1 MMNSF
6 IHPGLLMIF
15 GALLLPVLPKQIRSP
30 YAVFIATAGFIFSLI
45 AEPGFYG
52 SISLFGHTISPVV
65 RVDKLSLIFAYIF
78 SLIGLIGIIYSYHID
93 DWLQQLAGL
102 LYTGASVAVSF
113 AADILS
119 FYLFWE
125 MLSFC
130 AVLLIWSQRTN
141 EATLAGYRYILV
153 HVFGG
158 LSLFAGIMI
167 YVSKTGSFDFN
178 SFMSY
183 SGESFWWFILIGFVL
198 CAAVPPLHAWLPDA
212 YPSATIYGSVFLN
225 PFTTKAA
232 VYALIRGF
240 PGAEILI
247 YLGSIMAVY
256 GVVYALLENN
266 LRRLLSYHIVSQV
279 GYMVAGV
286 GLGFVTLGLNG
297 SASHAFN
304 HILYK
309 CLLFMS
315 AGAVIYA
322 TGREKMTE
330 LGDFGKY
337 APLTALSFFVGA
349 FSIAGFPL
357 TNGFIGKSPIISA
370 AGEIHNAFAYIML
383 NIATCGTIISI
394 ICKMGY
400 YTFFSDKKSDYPVKE
415 IPINMKIAM
424 VVTSLLCILI
434 GVMPQTFYRYL
445 PYPMDYEP
453 YTLQHILDTLAIFSF
468 TGLVFMILLKKLKP
482 KPYINLDMDWFYRK
496 GAKISIKTLDL
507 TVAPAEYKFVNLLWQ
522 RLIDSLIIP
531 FGIRIGNIE
540 KIKVSQIPAF
550 FINLAKTLS
559 NGISAFHSGK
569 IQDYA
574 FYMLGGLGLL
584 FLLFLIIIK

>member
-1 MMNSF
+1 MIDF
-6 IHPGLLMIF
+6 IHPGVILIL
-15 GALLLPVLPKQIRSP
+15 GALLLLALPKNFRSP
-30 YAVFIATAGFIFSLI
+30 YSVLIATVGFFLTLV
-45 AEPGFYG
+45 AEQGFYG
-52 SISLFGHTISPVV
+52 YMSLFGMEISPIV
-65 RVDKLSLIFAYIF
+65 RVDKLSLLFAYIF
-78 SLIGLIGIIYSYHID
+78 SFIGLIGIIYCYHID
-93 DWLQQLAGL
+93 DWIQQMAGL
-102 LYTGASVAVSF
+102 LYTGASVGVSF
-113 AADILS
+113 ASDILS

-130 AVLLIWSQRTN
+130 AVLLIWSQRTK
-141 EATLAGYRYILV
+141 EATEAGYRYILI
-153 HVFGG
+153 HVAGG
-158 LSLFAGIMI
+158 LSLFAGVMLYI
-167 YVSKTGSFDFN
+167 YQTGNIQFD
-178 SFMSY
+178 SFMNY
-183 SGESFWWFILIGFVL
+183 SGEIFWWLILIGFIL

-256 GVVYALLENN
+256 GVIYALLENN

-286 GLGFVTLGLNG
+286 GLGVITLGLNG

-322 TGREKMTE
+322 TGKEKMTE
-330 LGDFGKY
+330 LGDFGRY
-337 APLTALSFFVGA
+337 APITAISFFIGA

-370 AGEIHNAFAYIML
+370 AGELKNSFAYILL
-383 NIATCGTIISI
+383 NVATCGTIISI

-400 YTFFSDKKSDYPVKE
+400 YTFFSNKKTDYDVKDT
-415 IPINMKIAM
+415 PLNMKIAM
-424 VVTSLLCILI
+424 LTTSALCILI
-434 GVMPQTFYRYL
+434 GIFPHSFYYFL
-445 PYPMDYEP
+445 PYPIDYEP
-453 YTLQHILDTLAIFSF
+453 YTAQHILDTLGIFSF
-468 TGLVFMILLKKLKP
+468 TGLVFAVFIKLLKP
-482 KPYINLDMDWFYRK
+482 KPYINLDMDWFYRM
-496 GAKISIKTLDL
+496 GAKYSVKSLNK
-507 TVAPAEYKFVNLLWQ
+507 TVAPAEYEFINKIWRL
-522 RLIDSLIIP
+522 LIDRIILP
-531 FGIRIGNIE
+531 LSSRIMAYE
-540 KIKVSQIPAF
+540 DIKMSGLPIF
-550 FINLAKTLS
+550 MSNLAKT
-559 NGISAFHSGK
+559 ISDGLAVFHTGK

-574 FYMLGGLGLL
+574 FYMLSFIGLVLLIYLL
-584 FLLFLIIIK
+584 F

>member
-1 MMNSF
+1 MTDF
-6 IHPGLLMIF
+6 IHPGVVLIF
-15 GALLLPVLPKQIRSP
+15 GALLLPALPKNMRGP
-30 YAVFIATAGFIFSLI
+30 YSVLIATVGFFLTLI
-45 AEPGFYG
+45 AEQGFYG
-52 SISLFGHTISPVV
+52 YMSLFGMDISPLV
-65 RVDKLSLIFAYIF
+65 RVDKLSLLFAYIF
-78 SLIGLIGIIYSYHID
+78 SFIGLIGIIYCYHID
-93 DWLQQLAGL
+93 DWIQQLAGL
-102 LYTGASVAVSF
+102 FYTGASVGVSF

-130 AVLLIWSQRTN
+130 AVLLIWSQRTK
-141 EATLAGYRYILV
+141 EATEAGYRYILV
-153 HVFGG
+153 HVAGG

-167 YVSKTGSFDFN
+167 YISQTGSFQFD

-183 SGESFWWFILIGFVL
+183 SGELFWWLTLIGFIL

-247 YLGSIMAVY
+247 YLGSVMAVY
-256 GVVYALLENN
+256 GVIYALLENN

-286 GLGFVTLGLNG
+286 GLGTITLGLNG

-322 TGREKMTE
+322 TGKEKMTE

-337 APLTALSFFVGA
+337 APLTAISFFVGA

-370 AGEIHNAFAYIML
+370 AGELKNAFAYIML
-383 NIATCGTIISI
+383 NVATCGTIISI

-400 YTFFSDKKSDYPVKE
+400 YTFFSEKKADYQVKE
-415 IPINMKIAM
+415 IPLNMKIAM
-424 VVTSLLCILI
+424 LTTSALCILI
-434 GVMPQTFYRYL
+434 GIFPQFFYNFL
-445 PYPMDYEP
+445 PYPIDYEP
-453 YTLQHILDTLAIFSF
+453 YTVQHILDTLGIFSF
-468 TGLVFMILLKKLKP
+468 TGLVFAMFLKTLKP
-482 KPYINLDMDWFYRK
+482 KSYINLDIDWFYRV
-496 GAKISIKTLDL
+496 GAKYSLKSLNKT
-507 TVAPAEYKFVNLLWQ
+507 VVPAEYGFINKIW
-522 RLIDSLIIP
+522 RWLIDRIILP
-531 FGIRIGNIE
+531 LSSKIMAYEDRKMNGIPTFM
-540 KIKVSQIPAF
+540 S
-550 FINLAKTLS
+550 NLAKTMSDGLA
-559 NGISAFHSGK
+559 IFHTGK

-574 FYMLGGLGLL
+574 FYMLSFIGLVLLIYLL
-584 FLLFLIIIK
+584 F

>member
-1 MMNSF
+1 MIDF
-6 IHPGLLMIF
+6 VHPALILII
-15 GALLLPVLPKQIRSP
+15 GASILPLLPKNLRSP
-30 YAVFIATAGFIFSLI
+30 YSVAVATIGFFFTLDASQ
-45 AEPGFYG
+45 GFYG
-52 SISLFGHTISPVV
+52 ALSLFGYEISPLV
-65 RVDKLSLIFAYIF
+65 RIDKLSLLFAYIF
-78 SLIGLIGIIYSYHID
+78 SFIGLIGVIYCYHID
-93 DWLQQLAGL
+93 DWIQQLAGL
-102 LYTGASVAVSF
+102 FYTGASIGVSF

-125 MLSFC
+125 ILSFC
-130 AVLLIWSQRTN
+130 AVILIWSNRTK
-141 EATLAGYRYILV
+141 EATSAGFRYILV
-153 HVFGG
+153 HVAGG

-167 YVSKTGSFDFN
+167 YIYKTGSYDFA
-178 SFMSY
+178 SFMNY
-183 SGESFWWFILIGFVL
+183 SGETFWWFILIGFIL

-240 PGAEILI
+240 PGAEVLI
-247 YLGSIMAVY
+247 YLGSVMAVY
-256 GVVYALLENN
+256 GVIYALLENN

-286 GLGFVTLGLNG
+286 GLGVVSLGLNG

-315 AGAVIYA
+315 AGAVIFA
-322 TGREKMTE
+322 TGKEKMAD
-330 LGDFGKY
+330 LGDFGRY

-370 AGEIHNAFAYIML
+370 AGEIQNSFAYIML

-400 YTFFSDKKSDYPVKE
+400 YTFFSEKKSDYPIKE

-424 VVTSLLCILI
+424 LTTSALCILI
-434 GVMPQTFYRYL
+434 GIFPQVFYQFL
-445 PYPMDYEP
+445 PYPMIYES
-453 YTLQHILDTLAIFSF
+453 YTVQHIMDTLAIFSF
-468 TGLVFMILLKKLKP
+468 TGLVFVIFLKKLEP
-482 KPYINLDMDWFYRK
+482 KPYINLDLDWFYRI
-496 GAKISIKTLDL
+496 GAKGFMKTMDL
-507 TVAPAEYKFVNLLWQ
+507 TV
-522 RLIDSLIIP
+522 
-531 FGIRIGNIE
+531 E
-540 KIKVSQIPAF
+540 KIEYDFINIQWRKLMDNLVIPGSKKS
-550 FINLAKTLS
+550 IKYEESRMNKIPLYISNLAKTLS
-559 NGISAFHSGK
+559 DSIAQFGTGK

-574 FYMLGGLGLL
+574 FYMFGFLGLVIL
-584 FLLFLIIIK
+584 ILLLF

>member
-1 MMNSF
+1 MNDF
-6 IHPGLLMIF
+6 IHPGLLLIG
-15 GALLLPVLPKQIRSP
+15 GALLLPVIPKSIRSP
-30 YAVFIATAGFIFSLI
+30 YAVFVATVGFIFSLL

-52 SISLFGHTISPVV
+52 SINLFGYTIEPVV
-65 RVDKLSLIFAYIF
+65 RVDKLSLLFAYIF
-78 SLIGLIGIIYSYHID
+78 SFIGLIGIIYSYHID
-93 DWLQQLAGL
+93 DWIQQFAGL
-102 LYTGASVAVSF
+102 VYTGASVSVSF
-113 AADILS
+113 AADIFS

-130 AVLLIWSQRTN
+130 AVLLIWSQRTK
-141 EATLAGYRYILV
+141 ESVLAGYRYILV
-153 HVFGG
+153 HIAGG

-167 YVSKTGSFDFN
+167 YVYKTGNFDFT

-183 SGESFWWFILIGFVL
+183 SGESFWWLILIGFIL

-286 GLGFVTLGLNG
+286 GLGVVTIGLNG

-315 AGAVIYA
+315 AGAVIFA
-322 TGREKMTE
+322 TGKEKMTE
-330 LGDFGKY
+330 LGGFGKY
-337 APLTALSFFVGA
+337 APLTAISFFVGA

-370 AGEIHNAFAYIML
+370 AGEIHNAFAYILL
-383 NIATCGTIISI
+383 NVATCGTIISI

-400 YTFFSDKKSDYPVKE
+400 YTFFSERKSDYSVKA
-415 IPINMKIAM
+415 IPLNMKIAM
-424 VVTSLLCILI
+424 ALTSIACIVI
-434 GVMPQTFYRYL
+434 GITPQVFYQYL
-445 PYPMDYEP
+445 PYPMNYEP
-453 YTLQHILDTLAIFSF
+453 YTLQHIFDTLAIFSF
-468 TGLVFMILLKKLKP
+468 TGLVFVIFLKKLKP
-482 KPYINLDMDWFYRK
+482 KPMINLDTDWFYRK
-496 GAKISIKTLDL
+496 GGRIFIKVLDK
-507 TVAPAEYKFVNLLWQ
+507 TVAPAEYKFINLLWKK
-522 RLIDSLIIP
+522 LMDEVIIP
-531 FGIRIGNIE
+531 LSNATRNAE
-540 KIKVSQIPAF
+540 NKKVSNIPEF
-550 FINLAKTLS
+550 FVNFTKTLS
-559 NGISAFHSGK
+559 SGLAIFHSGK
-569 IQDYA
+569 IQDYI
-574 FYMLGGLGLL
+574 FYIFGGLGLL
-584 FLLFLIIIK
+584 ILLFLVCYSS

>member
-1 MMNSF
+1 MTDF
-6 IHPGLLMIF
+6 IHPGVVLIF
-15 GALLLPVLPKQIRSP
+15 GALLLPALPKNMRGP
-30 YAVFIATAGFIFSLI
+30 YSVLIATLGFFLTLI
-45 AEPGFYG
+45 AKQGFYG
-52 SISLFGHTISPVV
+52 YMSLFGMDISPLV
-65 RVDKLSLIFAYIF
+65 RVDKLSLLFAYIF
-78 SLIGLIGIIYSYHID
+78 SFIGLIGIIYCYHID
-93 DWLQQLAGL
+93 DWIQQLAGL
-102 LYTGASVAVSF
+102 LYTGASVGVSF

-130 AVLLIWSQRTN
+130 AVLLIWSQRTK
-141 EATLAGYRYILV
+141 EATEAGYRYILV
-153 HVFGG
+153 HVAGG

-167 YVSKTGSFDFN
+167 YISQTGSFQFD

-183 SGESFWWFILIGFVL
+183 SGELFWWLTLIGFIL

-247 YLGSIMAVY
+247 YLGSVMAVY
-256 GVVYALLENN
+256 GVIYALLENN

-286 GLGFVTLGLNG
+286 GLGTITLGLNG

-322 TGREKMTE
+322 TGKEKMTE

-337 APLTALSFFVGA
+337 APLTAISFFVGA

-370 AGEIHNAFAYIML
+370 AGELKNAFAYIML
-383 NIATCGTIISI
+383 NVATCGTIISI

-400 YTFFSDKKSDYPVKE
+400 YTFFSEKKADYQVKE
-415 IPINMKIAM
+415 IPLNMKIAM
-424 VVTSLLCILI
+424 LTTSALCILI
-434 GVMPQTFYRYL
+434 GIFPQFFYNFL
-445 PYPMDYEP
+445 PYPIDYEP
-453 YTLQHILDTLAIFSF
+453 YTVQHILDTLGIFSF
-468 TGLVFMILLKKLKP
+468 TGLVFAMFLKTLKP
-482 KPYINLDMDWFYRK
+482 KSYINLDIDWFYRV
-496 GAKISIKTLDL
+496 GAKYSLKSLNKT
-507 TVAPAEYKFVNLLWQ
+507 VVPAEYGFINKIW
-522 RLIDSLIIP
+522 RWLIDRIILP
-531 FGIRIGNIE
+531 LSSKIMAYEDRKMNGIPTFM
-540 KIKVSQIPAF
+540 S
-550 FINLAKTLS
+550 NLAKTMSDGLA
-559 NGISAFHSGK
+559 IFHTGK

-574 FYMLGGLGLL
+574 FYMLSFIGLVLLIYLL
-584 FLLFLIIIK
+584 F

>member
-1 MMNSF
+1 MTDF
-6 IHPGLLMIF
+6 IHPGVVLIF
-15 GALLLPVLPKQIRSP
+15 GALLLPALPKNMRGP
-30 YAVFIATAGFIFSLI
+30 YSVLIATLGFFLTLI
-45 AEPGFYG
+45 AKQGFYG
-52 SISLFGHTISPVV
+52 YMSLFGMDISPLV
-65 RVDKLSLIFAYIF
+65 RVDKLSLLFAYIF
-78 SLIGLIGIIYSYHID
+78 SFIGLIGIIYCYHID
-93 DWLQQLAGL
+93 DWIQQLAGL
-102 LYTGASVAVSF
+102 LYTGASVGVSF

-130 AVLLIWSQRTN
+130 AVLLIWSQRTK
-141 EATLAGYRYILV
+141 EATEAGYRYILV
-153 HVFGG
+153 HVAGG

-167 YVSKTGSFDFN
+167 YISQTGSFQFD

-183 SGESFWWFILIGFVL
+183 SGELFWWLTLIGFIL

-247 YLGSIMAVY
+247 YLGSVMAVY
-256 GVVYALLENN
+256 GVIYALLENN

-286 GLGFVTLGLNG
+286 GLGTITLGLNG

-322 TGREKMTE
+322 TGKEKMTE

-337 APLTALSFFVGA
+337 APLTAISFFVGA

-370 AGEIHNAFAYIML
+370 AGELKNVFAYIML
-383 NIATCGTIISI
+383 NVATCGTIISI

-400 YTFFSDKKSDYPVKE
+400 YTFFSEKKADYQVKE
-415 IPINMKIAM
+415 IPLNMKITM
-424 VVTSLLCILI
+424 LTTSALCILI
-434 GVMPQTFYRYL
+434 GIFPQFFYNFL
-445 PYPMDYEP
+445 PYPIDYEP
-453 YTLQHILDTLAIFSF
+453 YTVQHILDTLGIFSF
-468 TGLVFMILLKKLKP
+468 TGLVFAMFLKTLKP
-482 KPYINLDMDWFYRK
+482 KSYINLDIDWFYRV
-496 GAKISIKTLDL
+496 GAKYSLKSLNKT
-507 TVAPAEYKFVNLLWQ
+507 VVPAEYGFINKIW
-522 RLIDSLIIP
+522 RWLIDRIILP
-531 FGIRIGNIE
+531 LSSKIMAYEDRKMNGIPTFM
-540 KIKVSQIPAF
+540 S
-550 FINLAKTLS
+550 NLAKTMSDGLA
-559 NGISAFHSGK
+559 IFHTGK

-574 FYMLGGLGLL
+574 FYMLSFIGLVLLIYLL
-584 FLLFLIIIK
+584 F

>member
-1 MMNSF
+1 MIDF
-6 IHPGLLMIF
+6 IHPGLVLIL
-15 GALLLPVLPKQIRSP
+15 AATLLPVLPKNLRGP
-30 YAVFIATAGFIFSLI
+30 YSVLVATVGFFLTLI
-45 AEPGFYG
+45 AGQGFYG
-52 SISLFGHTISPVV
+52 SISLFGIEISPLV
-65 RVDKLSLIFAYIF
+65 RVDKLSLLFAYIF
-78 SLIGLIGIIYSYHID
+78 SFIGLIGIIYCYHID
-93 DWLQQLAGL
+93 DWLQQFAGL
-102 LYTGASVAVSF
+102 LYTGASVGVSF

-130 AVLLIWSQRTN
+130 AVLLIWSERTK
-141 EATLAGYRYILV
+141 ESTEAGYRYILV
-153 HVFGG
+153 HIAGG

-167 YVSKTGSFDFN
+167 FIYQTGSFTFD
-178 SFMSY
+178 SFMAH
-183 SGESFWWFILIGFVL
+183 SGEPFWWFILIGFIL

-212 YPSATIYGSVFLN
+212 YPAATIYGSVFLN

-240 PGAEILI
+240 PGAEVLI
-247 YLGSIMAVY
+247 YLGSVMAVY
-256 GVVYALLENN
+256 GVIYALLENN

-286 GLGFVTLGLNG
+286 GLGVITLGLNG

-322 TGREKMTE
+322 TGKQKMTE
-330 LGDFGKY
+330 LGDFGRY
-337 APLTALSFFVGA
+337 APITAISFFVGA

-383 NIATCGTIISI
+383 NVATCGTIISI

-400 YTFFSDKKSDYPVKE
+400 YTFFSDKKSDYPVRE
-415 IPINMKIAM
+415 TPINMKIAM
-424 VVTSLLCILI
+424 LITSALCILI
-434 GVMPQTFYRYL
+434 GIFPHAFYAYL
-445 PYPMDYEP
+445 PFPMDYEP
-453 YTLQHILDTLAIFSF
+453 YTAAHILDTLGIFSF
-468 TGLVFMILLKKLKP
+468 TSLVFILFLKKLKP

-496 GAKISIKTLDL
+496 GAVVTNKTLDK
-507 TVAPAEYKFVNLLWQ
+507 TVIPAEY
-522 RLIDSLIIP
+522 D
-531 FGIRIGNIE
+531 
-540 KIKVSQIPAF
+540 
-550 FINLAKTLS
+550 FINNVWRWILDSVVIPISKRLTLFENTKM
-559 NGISAFHSGK
+559 NGIPIFMSNAAKATGDGIAQFGSGK

-574 FYMLGGLGLL
+574 VYMVIFMALA
-584 FLLFLIIIK
+584 LILYIIL

>member
-1 MMNSF
+1 MTDF
-6 IHPGLLMIF
+6 VHPGVVLIL
-15 GALLLPVLPKQIRSP
+15 GAFLLPALPKNFRAP
-30 YAVFIATAGFIFSLI
+30 YSVLLATIGFFLI
-45 AEPGFYG
+45 LVTEQGFYG
-52 SISLFGHTISPVV
+52 YMNLFGLQISPLV
-65 RVDKLSLIFAYIF
+65 RVDKLSLLFAYIF
-78 SLIGLIGIIYSYHID
+78 SFIGLIGIIYCYHID
-93 DWLQQLAGL
+93 DWLQQFAGL
-102 LYTGASVAVSF
+102 LYTGASIGVSF

-130 AVLLIWSQRTN
+130 AVLLIWSQRTK
-141 EATLAGYRYILV
+141 EATEAGYRYILF
-153 HVFGG
+153 HIAGG

-167 YVSKTGSFDFN
+167 FIYQTGSFTFD
-178 SFMSY
+178 SFMAY
-183 SGESFWWFILIGFVL
+183 SGEPFWWFILIGFIL

-212 YPSATIYGSVFLN
+212 YPAATIYGSVFLN

-256 GVVYALLENN
+256 GVIYALLENN

-286 GLGFVTLGLNG
+286 GLGVITLGLNG

-322 TGREKMTE
+322 TGKQKMTE
-330 LGDFGKY
+330 LGDFAKY
-337 APLTALSFFVGA
+337 APITAISFFVGA

-370 AGEIHNAFAYIML
+370 AGEIKNAFAYVML
-383 NIATCGTIISI
+383 NVATCGTIISI

-400 YTFFSDKKSDYPVKE
+400 YTFFSDKKSDYPVRE
-415 IPINMKIAM
+415 TPLNMKIAM
-424 VVTSLLCILI
+424 LITSALCILI
-434 GVMPQTFYRYL
+434 GIFPHAFYAYL
-445 PYPMDYEP
+445 PFSMDYEP
-453 YTLQHILDTLAIFSF
+453 YTAAHILDTLGIFSF
-468 TGLVFMILLKKLKP
+468 TALVFILFLKKLKP
-482 KPYINLDMDWFYRK
+482 KPYINLDIDWFYRV
-496 GAKISIKTLDL
+496 GAKYSVKSFNK
-507 TVAPAEYKFVNLLWQ
+507 TVAPVEYEFINKIW
-522 RLIDSLIIP
+522 RWLIDRIILSLSV
-531 FGIRIGNIE
+531 
-540 KIKVSQIPAF
+540 KIMDYEDRKMNRIPAF
-550 FINLAKTLS
+550 MSNLAKTMS
-559 NGISAFHSGK
+559 DGMAGFHTGK

-574 FYMLGGLGLL
+574 LYMLSFIGLAILIYLL
-584 FLLFLIIIK
+584 F

>member
-1 MMNSF
+1 MSDF
-6 IHPGLLMIF
+6 IHPGLVLILAA
-15 GALLLPVLPKQIRSP
+15 GLLPVLPKNLRGP
-30 YAVFIATAGFIFSLI
+30 YSVLVATVGFFLTLI
-45 AEPGFYG
+45 AQQGFYG
-52 SISLFGHTISPVV
+52 SINLFGIEISPLV
-65 RVDKLSLIFAYIF
+65 RVDKLSLLFAYIF
-78 SLIGLIGIIYSYHID
+78 SFIGLIGIIYCYHID
-93 DWLQQLAGL
+93 DWLQQFAGL
-102 LYTGASVAVSF
+102 LYTGASVGVSF

-130 AVLLIWSQRTN
+130 AVLLIWSERTK
-141 EATLAGYRYILV
+141 EATEAGYRYILV
-153 HVFGG
+153 HIAGG

-167 YVSKTGSFDFN
+167 FIYKTGSFTFD
-178 SFMSY
+178 SFMTH
-183 SGESFWWFILIGFVL
+183 SGEPFWWFILIGFIL

-212 YPSATIYGSVFLN
+212 YPAATIYGSVFLN

-240 PGAEILI
+240 PGAEVLI

-256 GVVYALLENN
+256 GVIYALLENN

-286 GLGFVTLGLNG
+286 GLGVITLGLNG

-322 TGREKMTE
+322 TGKQKMTE
-330 LGDFGKY
+330 LGDFARY
-337 APLTALSFFVGA
+337 APITAISFFVGA

-383 NIATCGTIISI
+383 NVATCGTIISI

-400 YTFFSDKKSDYPVKE
+400 YTFFSDKKSDYPVRE
-415 IPINMKIAM
+415 TPINMKIAM
-424 VVTSLLCILI
+424 LITSALCILI
-434 GVMPQTFYRYL
+434 GIFPHMFYAYL
-445 PYPMDYEP
+445 PFPMDYEP
-453 YTLQHILDTLAIFSF
+453 YTAAHILDTLGIFSF
-468 TGLVFMILLKKLKP
+468 TALVFIIFLKKLKP

-496 GAKISIKTLDL
+496 GAIVTNKTLDK
-507 TVAPAEYKFVNLLWQ
+507 TVIPAEY
-522 RLIDSLIIP
+522 D
-531 FGIRIGNIE
+531 
-540 KIKVSQIPAF
+540 
-550 FINLAKTLS
+550 FINKVWRWILDSVVIPTSKRLS
-559 NGISAFHSGK
+559 LFENTKMNGIPIFMSNTAKAIGDGVAQFGSGK
-569 IQDYA
+569 VQDYA
-574 FYMLGGLGLL
+574 IYMVIFIALALILYIL
-584 FLLFLIIIK
+584 F

>member
-1 MMNSF
+1 MTDF
-6 IHPGLLMIF
+6 IHPGVVLIF
-15 GALLLPVLPKQIRSP
+15 GALLLPALPKNMRGP
-30 YAVFIATAGFIFSLI
+30 YSVLIATVGFFLTLI
-45 AEPGFYG
+45 AEQGFYG
-52 SISLFGHTISPVV
+52 YMSLFGMDISPLV
-65 RVDKLSLIFAYIF
+65 RVDKLSLLFAYIF
-78 SLIGLIGIIYSYHID
+78 SFIGLIGIIYCYHID
-93 DWLQQLAGL
+93 DWIQQLAGL
-102 LYTGASVAVSF
+102 FYTGASVGVSF

-130 AVLLIWSQRTN
+130 AVLLIWSQRTK
-141 EATLAGYRYILV
+141 EATEAGYRYILV
-153 HVFGG
+153 HVAGG

-167 YVSKTGSFDFN
+167 YISQTGSFQFD

-183 SGESFWWFILIGFVL
+183 SGELFWWLTLIGFIL

-247 YLGSIMAVY
+247 YLGSVMAVY
-256 GVVYALLENN
+256 GVIYALLENN

-286 GLGFVTLGLNG
+286 GLGTITLGLNG

-322 TGREKMTE
+322 TGKEKMTE

-337 APLTALSFFVGA
+337 APLTAISFFVGA

-370 AGEIHNAFAYIML
+370 AGELKNAFAYIML
-383 NIATCGTIISI
+383 NVATCGTIISI

-400 YTFFSDKKSDYPVKE
+400 YTFFSEKKADYQVKE
-415 IPINMKIAM
+415 IPLNMKIAILT
-424 VVTSLLCILI
+424 TSALCILI
-434 GVMPQTFYRYL
+434 GIFPQFFYNFL
-445 PYPMDYEP
+445 PYPIDYEP
-453 YTLQHILDTLAIFSF
+453 YTVQHILDTLGIFSF
-468 TGLVFMILLKKLKP
+468 TGLVFAMFLKTLKP
-482 KPYINLDMDWFYRK
+482 KSYINLDIDWFYRV
-496 GAKISIKTLDL
+496 GAKYSLKSLNKT
-507 TVAPAEYKFVNLLWQ
+507 VVPAEYGFINKIW
-522 RLIDSLIIP
+522 RWLIDRIILP
-531 FGIRIGNIE
+531 LSSKIMAYEDRKMNGIPTFM
-540 KIKVSQIPAF
+540 S
-550 FINLAKTLS
+550 NLAKTMSDGLA
-559 NGISAFHSGK
+559 IFHTGK

-574 FYMLGGLGLL
+574 FYMLSFIGLVLLIYLL
-584 FLLFLIIIK
+584 F

>member
-1 MMNSF
+1 MTDF
-6 IHPGLLMIF
+6 IHPGVVLIF
-15 GALLLPVLPKQIRSP
+15 GALLLPALPKNMRGP
-30 YAVFIATAGFIFSLI
+30 YSVLIATVGFFLTLI
-45 AEPGFYG
+45 AEQGFYG
-52 SISLFGHTISPVV
+52 YMSLFGMDISPLV
-65 RVDKLSLIFAYIF
+65 RVDKLSLLFAYIF
-78 SLIGLIGIIYSYHID
+78 SFIGLIGIIYCYHID
-93 DWLQQLAGL
+93 DWIQQLAGL
-102 LYTGASVAVSF
+102 LYTGASVGVSF

-130 AVLLIWSQRTN
+130 AVLLIWSQRTK
-141 EATLAGYRYILV
+141 EATEAGYRYILV
-153 HVFGG
+153 HVAGG

-167 YVSKTGSFDFN
+167 YISQTGSFQFD

-183 SGESFWWFILIGFVL
+183 SGELFWWLTLIGFIL

-247 YLGSIMAVY
+247 YLGSVMAVY
-256 GVVYALLENN
+256 GVIYALLENN

-286 GLGFVTLGLNG
+286 GLGTITLGLNG

-322 TGREKMTE
+322 TGKEKMTE

-337 APLTALSFFVGA
+337 APLTAISFFVGA

-370 AGEIHNAFAYIML
+370 AGELKNAFAYIML
-383 NIATCGTIISI
+383 NVATCGTIISI

-400 YTFFSDKKSDYPVKE
+400 YTFFSEKKADYQVKE
-415 IPINMKIAM
+415 IPLNMKIAILT
-424 VVTSLLCILI
+424 TSALCILI
-434 GVMPQTFYRYL
+434 GIFPQFFYNFL
-445 PYPMDYEP
+445 PYPIDYEP
-453 YTLQHILDTLAIFSF
+453 YTVQHILDTLGIFSF
-468 TGLVFMILLKKLKP
+468 TGLVFAMFLKTLKP
-482 KPYINLDMDWFYRK
+482 KSYINLDIDWFYRV
-496 GAKISIKTLDL
+496 GAKYSLKSLNKT
-507 TVAPAEYKFVNLLWQ
+507 VVPAEYGFINKIW
-522 RLIDSLIIP
+522 RWLIDRIILP
-531 FGIRIGNIE
+531 LSSKIMAYEDRKMNGIPTFM
-540 KIKVSQIPAF
+540 S
-550 FINLAKTLS
+550 NLAKTMSDGLA
-559 NGISAFHSGK
+559 IFHTGK

-574 FYMLGGLGLL
+574 FYMLSFIGLVLLIYLL
-584 FLLFLIIIK
+584 F

>member
-1 MMNSF
+1 MTDF
-6 IHPGLLMIF
+6 IHPGVVLIF
-15 GALLLPVLPKQIRSP
+15 GALLLPALPKNMRGP
-30 YAVFIATAGFIFSLI
+30 YSVLIATVGFFLTLI
-45 AEPGFYG
+45 AEQGFYG
-52 SISLFGHTISPVV
+52 YMSLFGMDISPLV
-65 RVDKLSLIFAYIF
+65 RVDKLSLLFAYIF
-78 SLIGLIGIIYSYHID
+78 SFIGLIGIIYCYHID
-93 DWLQQLAGL
+93 DWIQQLAGL
-102 LYTGASVAVSF
+102 LYTGASVGVSF

-130 AVLLIWSQRTN
+130 AVLLIWSQRTK
-141 EATLAGYRYILV
+141 EATEAGYRYILV
-153 HVFGG
+153 HVAGG

-167 YVSKTGSFDFN
+167 YISQTGSFQFD

-183 SGESFWWFILIGFVL
+183 SGELFWWLTLIGFIL

-247 YLGSIMAVY
+247 YLGSVMAVY
-256 GVVYALLENN
+256 GVIYALLENN

-286 GLGFVTLGLNG
+286 GLGTITLGLNG

-322 TGREKMTE
+322 TGKEKMTE

-337 APLTALSFFVGA
+337 APLTAISFFVGA

-370 AGEIHNAFAYIML
+370 AGELKNAFAYIML
-383 NIATCGTIISI
+383 NVATCGTIISI

-400 YTFFSDKKSDYPVKE
+400 YTFFSEKKADYQVKE
-415 IPINMKIAM
+415 IPLNMKIAM
-424 VVTSLLCILI
+424 LTTSALCILI
-434 GVMPQTFYRYL
+434 GIFPQFFYNFL
-445 PYPMDYEP
+445 PYPIDYEP
-453 YTLQHILDTLAIFSF
+453 YTVQHILDTLGIFSF
-468 TGLVFMILLKKLKP
+468 TGLVFAMFLKTLKP
-482 KPYINLDMDWFYRK
+482 KSYINLDIDWFYRV
-496 GAKISIKTLDL
+496 GAKYSLKSLNKT
-507 TVAPAEYKFVNLLWQ
+507 VVPAEYGFINKIW
-522 RLIDSLIIP
+522 RWLIDRIILP
-531 FGIRIGNIE
+531 LSSKIMAYEDRKMNGIPTFM
-540 KIKVSQIPAF
+540 S
-550 FINLAKTLS
+550 NLAKTMSDGLA
-559 NGISAFHSGK
+559 IFHTGK

-574 FYMLGGLGLL
+574 FYMLSFIGLVLLIYLL
-584 FLLFLIIIK
+584 F